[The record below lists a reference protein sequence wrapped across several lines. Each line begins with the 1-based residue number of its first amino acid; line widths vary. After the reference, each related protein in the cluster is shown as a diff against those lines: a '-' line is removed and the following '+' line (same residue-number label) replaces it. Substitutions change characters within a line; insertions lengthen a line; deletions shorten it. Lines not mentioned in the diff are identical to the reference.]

1 MRGSPP
7 RVRGKPRSGV
17 LAGRLQRITPARAGK
32 TLFDPQADNI
42 PEDHPRA
49 CGENTAFANWA
60 KANGGSPPRVRGKL
74 SSPSQAGLGPR
85 ITPARAGKTRT
96 HFLPIIPPPDHPRAC
111 GENSPL
117 AASRIARYGSPPR
130 VRGKQL
136 SQTRRKSKKRITPAR
151 AGKTPDIAGF
161 KNTLWD
167 HPRAC
172 GENVPAL
179 RVVQVADGSPP
190 RVRGKPFRP
199 PPAAPPRRITPAR
212 AGKTHTRY
220 ICDTALADHP
230 RACGEN
236 LMYYCMECGAEGSP
250 PRVRGKRQPLLSH
263 VRGERITP
271 ARAGKTW
278 ITIAVERRRE
288 DHPRACGEN
297 FHAQRFVQRALGSPP
312 RVRGKRYDS
321 DPERCDHGI
330 TPARAGKT

>member
-1 MRGSPP
+1 MRGKHCNVEIAGKLRQITPCWKSIVAHIVRCVNKDRSP
-7 RVRGKPRSGV
+7 RVRGKPAIRPASSFSKRP
-17 LAGRLQRITPARAGK
+17 LPARAGK
-32 TLFDPQADNI
+32 TLRENRVQRPHGPA
-42 PEDHPRA
+42 PRA

-190 RVRGKPFRP
+190 RVRGKPRP
-199 PPAAPPRRITPAR
+199 
-212 AGKTHTRY
+212 
-220 ICDTALADHP
+220 C
-230 RACGEN
+230 
-236 LMYYCMECGAEGSP
+236 GSP
-250 PRVRGKRQPLLSH
+250 
-263 VRGERITP
+263 
-271 ARAGKTW
+271 
-278 ITIAVERRRE
+278 
-288 DHPRACGEN
+288 
-297 FHAQRFVQRALGSPP
+297 
-312 RVRGKRYDS
+312 
-321 DPERCDHGI
+321 
-330 TPARAGKT
+330 